1 MPTLNEL
8 TSDYER
14 VLALIE
20 DESID
25 DEVIQDTMDSIE
37 SSIEVKLDNY
47 ATIIKE
53 LEFEQKKFQAQA
65 TDKQKLATT
74 YKKRLEWL
82 KKNMLTSLQLTGKK
96 KMETENFRLSLHK
109 NPPAL
114 DVVDELLIPESYFEN
129 KRKLLNEKV
138 KDDLKVGKE
147 VPGAIL
153 KQGESVVIK

>member
-8 TSDYER
+8 TSGYKR
-14 VLALIE
+14 VLALME

-53 LEFEQKKFQAQA
+53 LEAQQQKFQAQA
-65 TDKQKLATT
+65 TAKQQLATT
-74 YKKRLEWL
+74 YKKRVYWL
-82 KKNMLTSLQLTGKK
+82 KNNMLTSLQLTGKRK
-96 KMETENFRLSLHK
+96 IETENFRLSLRK
-109 NPPAL
+109 NQAAL
-114 DVVDELLIPESYFEN
+114 DIVDESVIPVDYYKEQYVRQDA
-129 KRKLLNEKV
+129 KI
-138 KDDLKVGKE
+138 KDDLKAGKE

-153 KQGESVVIK
+153 KQGESVIIK

>member
-8 TSDYER
+8 TSGYKR
-14 VLALIE
+14 VLALME

-53 LEFEQKKFQAQA
+53 LEAQQQKFQSQA
-65 TDKQKLATT
+65 TAKQQLATT
-74 YKKRLEWL
+74 YKKRIHWL
-82 KKNMLTSLQLTGKK
+82 KNNMLTSLQLTGKRK
-96 KMETENFRLSLHK
+96 IETENFRLSLRK
-109 NPPAL
+109 NQAAL
-114 DVVDELLIPESYFEN
+114 DIVDESVIPVDYYKEQYVRQDA
-129 KRKLLNEKV
+129 KI
-138 KDDLKVGKE
+138 KDDLKAGKE

-153 KQGESVVIK
+153 KQGESVIIK

>member
-82 KKNMLTSLQLTGKK
+82 KKNMLTSLQLTGKRK
-96 KMETENFRLSLHK
+96 IETENFRLSLRK
-109 NPPAL
+109 NQAAL
-114 DVVDELLIPESYFEN
+114 DIVDESVIPVDYYKEQYVRQDA
-129 KRKLLNEKV
+129 KI
-138 KDDLKVGKE
+138 KDDLKAGKE

-153 KQGESVVIK
+153 KQGESVIIK